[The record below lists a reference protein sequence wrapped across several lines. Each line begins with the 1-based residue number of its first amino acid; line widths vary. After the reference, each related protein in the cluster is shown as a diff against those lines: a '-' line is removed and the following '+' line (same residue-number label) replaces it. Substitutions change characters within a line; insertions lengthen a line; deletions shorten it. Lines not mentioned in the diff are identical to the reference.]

1 MSYKPTVGA
10 QMAAPNVIPMADIML
25 VLLIIFMVVTPMLSK
40 GLSVELA
47 KVNNPS
53 DMPDA
58 DKDDAVIVGISASG
72 DVYLGSAKS
81 DLTQI
86 ADQVRDRISN
96 KLDKTVFVK
105 SDGRAKYGDVVK
117 VVDEIR
123 SAGVDNVG
131 LITDRAEQQNR
142 RAPPPPSGNYFRL
155 GGVASHHASHLL
167 THPSYE
173 FSEDAELK
181 SGSNDYG
188 NGCWRKTGRFDGDDE
203 RRPVD

>member
-1 MSYKPTVGA
+1 MSYKPSVGP
-10 QMAAPNVIPMADIML
+10 QMSAPNVIPMADIML

-47 KVNNPS
+47 KVQNPS

-131 LITDRAEQQNR
+131 LITDRAEQNR
-142 RAPPPPSGNYFRL
+142 RTAPPPPAG
-155 GGVASHHASHLL
+155 
-167 THPSYE
+167 
-173 FSEDAELK
+173 
-181 SGSNDYG
+181 
-188 NGCWRKTGRFDGDDE
+188 
-203 RRPVD
+203 

>member
-1 MSYKPTVGA
+1 MAYKPTVGA
-10 QMAAPNVIPMADIML
+10 QMSAPNVIPMADIML
-25 VLLIIFMVVTPMLSK
+25 VLLIIFMVVTPMLTK

-53 DMPDA
+53 DMPNA

-72 DVYLGSAKS
+72 DVFIGSAKS
-81 DLTQI
+81 DVTQI

-131 LITDRAEQQNR
+131 LITDKAEQNR
-142 RAPPPPSGNYFRL
+142 RTAPPPPAG
-155 GGVASHHASHLL
+155 
-167 THPSYE
+167 
-173 FSEDAELK
+173 
-181 SGSNDYG
+181 
-188 NGCWRKTGRFDGDDE
+188 
-203 RRPVD
+203 

>member
-1 MSYKPTVGA
+1 MSYKPSVGP

-47 KVNNPS
+47 KVNNPA

-58 DKDDAVIVGISASG
+58 DKDDAVIVGISEAG
-72 DVYLGSAKS
+72 DVYLGSTKS
-81 DLTQI
+81 DISQI
-86 ADQVRDRISN
+86 ADQVRDRLSN

-131 LITDRAEQQNR
+131 LITDRAEQTR
-142 RAPPPPSGNYFRL
+142 RPPPPP
-155 GGVASHHASHLL
+155 A
-167 THPSYE
+167 
-173 FSEDAELK
+173 D
-181 SGSNDYG
+181 
-188 NGCWRKTGRFDGDDE
+188 
-203 RRPVD
+203 

>member
-1 MSYKPTVGA
+1 MSYKPSVGP
-10 QMAAPNVIPMADIML
+10 QMSAPNVIPMADIML

-40 GLSVELA
+40 GLTVELA

-58 DKDDAVIVGISASG
+58 DKDDAIIVGISASG
-72 DVYLGSAKS
+72 DVYLGSTKS
-81 DLTQI
+81 DITQI

-105 SDGRAKYGDVVK
+105 SDGRAKYGAVVK

-131 LITDRAEQQNR
+131 LITDRAEQNR
-142 RAPPPPSGNYFRL
+142 RVAPPPPAG
-155 GGVASHHASHLL
+155 
-167 THPSYE
+167 
-173 FSEDAELK
+173 
-181 SGSNDYG
+181 
-188 NGCWRKTGRFDGDDE
+188 
-203 RRPVD
+203 

>member
-1 MSYKPTVGA
+1 MSYKPSVGP
-10 QMAAPNVIPMADIML
+10 QMSAPNVIPMADIML

-58 DKDDAVIVGISASG
+58 DKDDAVIVGISEAG
-72 DVYLGSAKS
+72 DVYLGSTKS
-81 DLTQI
+81 DVTQI

-131 LITDRAEQQNR
+131 LITDRAENNR
-142 RAPPPPSGNYFRL
+142 RVAPPPPAG
-155 GGVASHHASHLL
+155 
-167 THPSYE
+167 
-173 FSEDAELK
+173 
-181 SGSNDYG
+181 
-188 NGCWRKTGRFDGDDE
+188 
-203 RRPVD
+203 

>member
-1 MSYKPTVGA
+1 MSYKPSVGP
-10 QMAAPNVIPMADIML
+10 QMSAPNVIPMADIML

-81 DLTQI
+81 DISQI
-86 ADQVRDRISN
+86 ADQVRDRIAN

-131 LITDRAEQQNR
+131 LITDRAEQSR
-142 RAPPPPSGNYFRL
+142 RTAPPPP
-155 GGVASHHASHLL
+155 A
-167 THPSYE
+167 
-173 FSEDAELK
+173 D
-181 SGSNDYG
+181 
-188 NGCWRKTGRFDGDDE
+188 
-203 RRPVD
+203 

>member
-1 MSYKPTVGA
+1 MAYKPSVGA
-10 QMAAPNVIPMADIML
+10 QMSAPNVIPMADIML

-72 DVYLGSAKS
+72 DVYLGSTKS
-81 DLTQI
+81 DISQI
-86 ADQVRDRISN
+86 ADEVRDRISN

-131 LITDRAEQQNR
+131 LITDRAEQNR
-142 RAPPPPSGNYFRL
+142 RTAPPPP
-155 GGVASHHASHLL
+155 A
-167 THPSYE
+167 
-173 FSEDAELK
+173 D
-181 SGSNDYG
+181 
-188 NGCWRKTGRFDGDDE
+188 
-203 RRPVD
+203 

>member
-1 MSYKPTVGA
+1 
-10 QMAAPNVIPMADIML
+10 MADIML
-25 VLLIIFMVVTPMLSK
+25 VLLIIFMVVTPMLPK

-58 DKDDAVIVGISASG
+58 DKDDAVIVGISEGG
-72 DVYLGSAKS
+72 DVYLGSTKS
-81 DLTQI
+81 DVSQI

-131 LITDRAEQQNR
+131 LITDRAEQNR
-142 RAPPPPSGNYFRL
+142 RTAPPPPG
-155 GGVASHHASHLL
+155 A
-167 THPSYE
+167 
-173 FSEDAELK
+173 
-181 SGSNDYG
+181 
-188 NGCWRKTGRFDGDDE
+188 
-203 RRPVD
+203 